1 MAKTADLGSTTA
13 GVITPSGTV
22 DGVDLAALAAVVVNH
37 DHKLTGN
44 VSTVDSGAMALTG
57 EGGQTTFNTAKD
69 NAGTDPGYRQASG
82 SDSHT
87 HGVGTLA
94 TDVETASTD
103 MSAKTDGEVTVDPAT
118 GDLVCDTIDGVAPEV
133 LYDKFDGHWHTV
145 TGSTAS
151 TDLPSDQIV
160 ASNGYTYFRVADD
173 ANGTNPVWAEV
184 TSFHGAHS
192 HANNNIAL
200 AAYSAGSG
208 AGTNDAGT
216 DKFTVDPA
224 TGNIALKGDVNDIG
238 IAQFK
243 TKYDGHTAHARTG
256 TTEEKAASAAQ
267 VGLGTSKLYFQVGTS
282 TWVKATITRPAHSHN
297 GTTLTVATP
306 S

>member
-13 GVITPSGTV
+13 GVITLSGTV

-44 VSTVDSGAMALTG
+44 VSTVNSGAMALTG
-57 EGGQTTFNTAKD
+57 SGGQTTFNTAKD
-69 NAGTDPGYRQASG
+69 SAGTDPGYRTASG

-103 MSAKTDGEVTVDPAT
+103 MSAKSDGEVTVDPAT

-151 TDLPSDQIV
+151 TDLPAIPIV

-173 ANGTNPVWAEV
+173 ANGTNPVWATARV
-184 TSFHGAHS
+184 SRGAHS

-200 AAYSAGSG
+200 SAYSAGSG
-208 AGTNDAGT
+208 AGNNDAG
-216 DKFTVDPA
+216 DPKFAVDPA
-224 TGNIALKGDVNDIG
+224 TGNISLKGDVNDIG

-243 TKYDGHTAHARTG
+243 AKYDGHTAHPRYG
-256 TTEEKAASAAQ
+256 TTKTFAADTAEPSAGGKQ
-267 VGLGTSKLYFQVGTS
+267 YFQVGAS

-297 GTTLTVATP
+297 GKTLTVATP